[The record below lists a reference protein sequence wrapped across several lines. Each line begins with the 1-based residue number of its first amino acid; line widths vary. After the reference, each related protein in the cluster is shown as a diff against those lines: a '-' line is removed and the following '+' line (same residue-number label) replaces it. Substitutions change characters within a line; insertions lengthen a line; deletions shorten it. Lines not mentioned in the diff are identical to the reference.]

1 MLLREIVPNIAT
13 TLAADAGAR
22 FTGSFLLIAGINFLN
37 LGLQPPAADWAL
49 MIGENRPAI
58 RIQPWSVA
66 APVIIAAAFTIAVN
80 VVGDAF
86 ARSLG
91 RSQEPTP

>member
-1 MLLREIVPNIAT
+1 MRSLPNIAT
-13 TLAADAGAR
+13 TIAADAGAR
-22 FTGSFLLIAGINFLN
+22 FTGSFLLIAGLNFLG
-37 LGLQPPAADWAL
+37 LGLQPPAADWAT
-49 MIGENRPAI
+49 MVAENRTAI

-66 APVIIAAAFTIAVN
+66 AAAILAAAFTIAVN

-91 RSQEPTP
+91 RSQEPEP

>member
-1 MLLREIVPNIAT
+1 
-13 TLAADAGAR
+13 
-22 FTGSFLLIAGINFLN
+22 
-37 LGLQPPAADWAL
+37 
-49 MIGENRPAI
+49 MIGENSPAI

-86 ARSLG
+86 ARGLG
-91 RSQEPTP
+91 RSQEPES